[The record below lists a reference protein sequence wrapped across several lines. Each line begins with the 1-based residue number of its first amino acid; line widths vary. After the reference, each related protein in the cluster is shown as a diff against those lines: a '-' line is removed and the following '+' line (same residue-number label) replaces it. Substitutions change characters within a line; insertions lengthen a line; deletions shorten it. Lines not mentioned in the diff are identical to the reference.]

1 MAFQYKIYEDKIF
14 INEDKFLLAVG
25 DKAMTPGRESTEL

>member
-14 INEDKFLLAVG
+14 KKDKFLLAVG
-25 DKAMTPGRESTEL
+25 DKAMIPVRESTEL